1 MFFNEI
7 LWQKFADSVKNEQ
20 NPQKLTENIRKLIK
34 ESEFDKNSDEIL
46 YEIDKILENMTEN
59 EQKEVQKLIN
69 ELIKE

>member
-20 NPQKLTENIRKLIK
+20 NPQKLTENIGQLMK
-34 ESEFDKNSDEIL
+34 ESEFGKNSDEIL

-59 EQKEVQKLIN
+59 EQKEAQKLIN